1 MLYTFAYKIGH
12 NLELAKNEF
21 NYLSDNS
28 EYELDGD
35 YILTDFDFD
44 ISKCGSMIFKAKI
57 HKELTQLPKKIGYV
71 TNTPA
76 NRHSSL
82 IKYLKNL
89 GAKKILISA
98 KEPNYG
104 QVKYVGNWFIHCKE
118 YFLEVVQFFDQE
130 LWARIDMSLP
140 GKDMKKGIINLKL
153 ARSMANFT
161 NQNNICDPFAG
172 LGRNAVA
179 IWDKDKNF
187 QLSDI
192 DPVCELAIQQ
202 NIKYVSRKI
211 PSQSKVLSI
220 ATLDAKD
227 IVNGF
232 GSDFSIVTEG
242 FLTDAANYFLSLKEA
257 SERMEGVKNT
267 WKEIFHNW
275 AKIDGLKEVVFCLP
289 FFITRSE
296 DVFWDV
302 VRDLPKEFKI
312 VPFINSEYIFYK
324 RKDTRIGHMIV
335 KIEKI

>member
-1 MLYTFAYKIGH
+1 MMYTFAYKIGH

-21 NYLSDNS
+21 YYLSKNA

-35 YILTDFDFD
+35 YILTNFDLD
-44 ISKCGSMIFKAKI
+44 IAQCGSMIFKAKI
-57 HKELTQLPKKIGYV
+57 HKELTALPKKIGYV

-76 NRHSSL
+76 NRHASL

-89 GAKKILISA
+89 GAKKILISP

-130 LWARIDMSLP
+130 MWARIDMSLP

-161 NQNNICDPFAG
+161 ETDNICDPFAG
-172 LGRNAVA
+172 LGRNAIA
-179 IWDKDKNF
+179 LWDKSKNF

-192 DPVCELAIQQ
+192 DPDCEIAINK
-202 NIKYVSRKI
+202 NIKYINTKI
-211 PSQSKVLSI
+211 KSESKAISI
-220 ATLDAKD
+220 ATKDAKD
-227 IVNGF
+227 LTNEF
-232 GSDFSIVTEG
+232 GEEFCVVTEG

-267 WKEIFHNW
+267 WKEIFQNW
-275 AKIDGLKEVVFCLP
+275 AKIEGLKDVVFCLP
-289 FFITRSE
+289 FFITRNE

-302 VRDLPKEFKI
+302 IKDLPKEFKI
-312 VPFINSEYIFYK
+312 VPFISSDYIFYK

-335 KIEKI
+335 KITK